1 MLFFIEVNQGY
12 RIEKRSDKEMKY
24 DQKEFSDELL
34 KEIRNIETTLKDN
47 INSLLLKYKPIF
59 NTKNLVFDG
68 EFHIQGDHPFTP
80 QYVSSISI
88 GISEEKEE
96 LIDLHTIKI
105 WECYRSFLGMPI
117 SKRIPGSK
125 IVGELLDETLD
136 EVKEELKDYIADHLL
151 NDYNQ

>member
-1 MLFFIEVNQGY
+1 
-12 RIEKRSDKEMKY
+12 MKY
-24 DQKEFSDELL
+24 DQKEFSEELL

-47 INSLLLKYKPIF
+47 IDFLLLKYRPIF

-117 SKRIPGSK
+117 SKKIPGSK
-125 IVGELLDETLD
+125 IVGELLDETLE
-136 EVKEELKDYIADHLL
+136 EVKEELVDCITDLL
-151 NDYNQ
+151 AA

>member
-1 MLFFIEVNQGY
+1 
-12 RIEKRSDKEMKY
+12 MKY